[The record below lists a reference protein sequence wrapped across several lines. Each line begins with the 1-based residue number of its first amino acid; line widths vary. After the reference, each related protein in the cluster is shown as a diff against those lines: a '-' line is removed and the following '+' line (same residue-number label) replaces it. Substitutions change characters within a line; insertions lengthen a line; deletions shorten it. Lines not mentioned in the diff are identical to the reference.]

1 MIQKQYN
8 ADGKKK
14 SSALYTVYEFD
25 FMEIY
30 TGFLSGTKNISALS
44 RDYIDSRYP
53 QSSLIMDIEVEP
65 KIKTLVLFFA
75 RWIWIEDKIWWP
87 AHIFQQGDHVLDD
100 LALAQR
106 IILFILHCLIKSFK
120 NVDFYYKR

>member
-44 RDYIDSRYP
+44 RDYIDSRHP
-53 QSSLIMDIEVEP
+53 LFP
-65 KIKTLVLFFA
+65 KCVY
-75 RWIWIEDKIWWP
+75 
-87 AHIFQQGDHVLDD
+87 
-100 LALAQR
+100 
-106 IILFILHCLIKSFK
+106 S
-120 NVDFYYKR
+120 NS